1 MLTSSI
7 GVYME
12 QFRMPK
18 KINPFKPN
26 SPVPIG
32 MFAGRTDELLLLEGG
47 LHQTRHGEPAN
58 FLITG
63 DRGIGKSSL
72 LLFVGS
78 VASGDLSG
86 LEYGNFDYVVV
97 NVSISDK
104 MGLITLL
111 KLLET
116 HISREI
122 GKTDAARKFLTDT
135 WDFLQ
140 RIRVMDS
147 GIDREERDS
156 EEEILIDNFAHSL
169 AKTTL
174 RVTAEDQ
181 SQKRRDGV
189 LIVLDEAD
197 NSISDLRIGY
207 FIKTVTESLQ
217 RYGCNNVMF
226 IVAGLPETAEK
237 LKSSHE
243 SSLRVFHP
251 IKVRELEADDRKFV
265 VDRGIQHANKINTE
279 KTEITSEAKDQI
291 ATLSEGYP
299 HFIQQFAYCA
309 FDRNQDST
317 IDTDDVLDSAFAPG
331 GAIDAIGSRYYESDY
346 YDKIKSDE
354 YRQVLAIMAKK
365 MNSWVKKSEIRSEF
379 KGAETRLTNALQA
392 LSSRRIVLKN
402 PARDGEYRLQ
412 QRGFALWIQLFG
424 NRK

>member
-1 MLTSSI
+1 
-7 GVYME
+7 
-12 QFRMPK
+12 MPK

-32 MFAGRTDELLLLEGG
+32 MFAGRADELLLLEGG

-78 VASGDLSG
+78 VASGSVSG
-86 LEYGNFDYVVV
+86 LEHGNFNYVVV
-97 NVSISDK
+97 NVPISEK
-104 MGLITLL
+104 MGLVTLIKIL
-111 KLLET
+111 QN

-122 GKTDAARKFLTDT
+122 GKTDAARKFLADT

-140 RIRVMDS
+140 RIKVMDS
-147 GIDREERDS
+147 GIDKAERDS
-156 EEEILIDNFAHSL
+156 EEEILIDNFANSL
-169 AKTTL
+169 AQTIA
-174 RVTAEDQ
+174 RVTTEDQ
-181 SQKRRDGV
+181 SQKRRDGI
-189 LIVLDEAD
+189 LIILDEAD
-197 NSISDLRIGY
+197 NSAPELRIGY
-207 FIKTVTESLQ
+207 FIKTVTEALQ
-217 RYGCNNVMF
+217 RYGCNNSMF

-251 IKVRELEADDRKFV
+251 IKIKELGFKDREFV
-265 VDRGIQHANKINTE
+265 IDRGIQHANNINSE
-279 KTEITSEAKDQI
+279 KTEITDDAKSQI
-291 ATLSEGYP
+291 AALSEGYP

-309 FDRNQDST
+309 FDKNQDSM
-317 IDTDDVLDSAFAPG
+317 IDTDDVLDSAFNPG

-379 KGAETRLTNALQA
+379 KGTETKLTNALQA
-392 LSSRRIVLKN
+392 LSSRKIVLKN
-402 PARDGEYRLQ
+402 PAKDGEYRLQ

-424 NRK
+424 NRR